1 MFSLFIRAQFQHDL
15 IGVLEYWSVGVLRIC
30 PSESHPLGGFRF
42 GNADCRTLTWYP
54 MCILLFSI
62 RNPKSEI
69 KNRKALD
76 QHGMPVSNFRT

>member
-15 IGVLEYWSVGVLRIC
+15 IGVLECWSIADLSFGVPPFGRV
-30 PSESHPLGGFRF
+30 PLWECG
-42 GNADCRTLTWYP
+42 LPYP
-54 MCILLFSI
+54 HLVSYVHTTIF
-62 RNPKSEI
+62 NPESEI